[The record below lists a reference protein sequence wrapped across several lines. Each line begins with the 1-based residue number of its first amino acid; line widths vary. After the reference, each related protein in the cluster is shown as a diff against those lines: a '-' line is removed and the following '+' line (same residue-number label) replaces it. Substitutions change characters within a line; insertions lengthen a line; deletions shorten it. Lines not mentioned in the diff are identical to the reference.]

1 MRTLFVAT
9 FWVNAYIFV
18 MDVLNLKKKNLCFW
32 SGFIIFAILKFWVME
47 FRTTIHTREGDHFMR
62 HSDKMMLVGSCFS
75 DNIGAKLRDAMIDVV
90 VNPFGTIFNPL
101 SIASSLHKVIDNEV
115 VAGADLFLANG
126 VWSNFDFHSRFSMAS
141 KEAALERMNRSI
153 EEAHEHLLGCK
164 TLVITL
170 GTAVVYRRRDTGEVV
185 SNCHKVP
192 QHEFTR
198 RMAGVDEITKALA
211 AVVSRLH
218 EFNPELRVLFT
229 VSPIRHIAD
238 GLEMNSLSKAVLRVA
253 INNVV
258 RQFKDFVGYFPAYE
272 IVMDDLRD
280 YRFYTADMVHP
291 TDVAIEYIW
300 QTFQGTYFDDR
311 STQAIARC
319 ERVSKR
325 LKHRPMSNNPDVVAR
340 FNADTQA
347 VIANLK
353 TEYPYIKE
361 KG

>member
-1 MRTLFVAT
+1 
-9 FWVNAYIFV
+9 
-18 MDVLNLKKKNLCFW
+18 
-32 SGFIIFAILKFWVME
+32 
-47 FRTTIHTREGDHFMR
+47 MR
-62 HSDKMMLVGSCFS
+62 HSDKMMLIGSCFS
-75 DNIGAKLRDAMIDVV
+75 DNIGAKLRDAMMQVE

-101 SIASSLHKVIDNEV
+101 SIAGAINKIIDNETI
-115 VAGADLFLANG
+115 AGVELFMNNG
-126 VWSNFDFHSRFSMAS
+126 VWNCYDFHSRFSMAS
-141 KEAALERMNRSI
+141 KDAALERMNRSI
-153 EEAHEHLLGCK
+153 STAHEHLAQCK
-164 TLVITL
+164 SLVITL

-198 RMAGVDEITKALA
+198 RLASVDEITGALNA
-211 AVVSRLH
+211 TVERLH
-218 EFNPELRVLFT
+218 EFNPELRIIFT

-258 RQFKDFVGYFPAYE
+258 RSHKEWVSYFPAFE
-272 IVMDDLRD
+272 IVIDDLRD

-300 QTFQGTYFDDR
+300 QTFQATYFDDH

-325 LKHRPMSNNPDVVAR
+325 LKHRPMSNNPEVVER

-353 TEYPYIKE
+353 KEYPYINV
-361 KG
+361 